1 MISRETLEK
10 IIEAGAQAPS
20 GSNSQPWE
28 FEVHDRSIDVHMLP
42 QKDHPILN
50 FKNRGTIFA
59 VGTLVENIVIAAD
72 HYGFEASVT
81 LFPNTSDHNVAAKI
95 IILEKEDAVASTS
108 TQLFDAIWKR
118 STNRKS
124 YEKKRLDAERFEK
137 LTNSLDPKEDL
148 NIGIKFT
155 DDEAAI
161 KTLAEAASTNEVVM
175 FENEPLHKLFFDE
188 IVWTKK
194 EEKERSSGLYVK
206 TMELKP
212 PQELALH
219 LFKFWP
225 VMSFFNSL
233 GAAKGIAKGNADVYA
248 QCSLYGAVL
257 CDPTDEG
264 FLNAGRAVERIWL
277 TAVAAGLSFHL
288 QTGINFLWQR
298 SNAGEDGIL
307 SNEHKELVRKM
318 YQDMST
324 IFAANEKFIPAIF
337 RIGYGGEPTA
347 RSSKKIPQIKFY

>member
-206 TMELKP
+206 TMEQRKCGRLRTMQPIWSGIMRSHGRRFFECRQGGGKNMAHGGSGRFKLP
-212 PQELALH
+212 PSDRH
-219 LFKFWP
+219 KLF
-225 VMSFFNSL
+225 M
-233 GAAKGIAKGNADVYA
+233 ATI
-248 QCSLYGAVL
+248 
-257 CDPTDEG
+257 
-264 FLNAGRAVERIWL
+264 
-277 TAVAAGLSFHL
+277 
-288 QTGINFLWQR
+288 QR
-298 SNAGEDGIL
+298 
-307 SNEHKELVRKM
+307 RRRW
-318 YQDMST
+318 Y
-324 IFAANEKFIPAIF
+324 P
-337 RIGYGGEPTA
+337 
-347 RSSKKIPQIKFY
+347 IK